1 METKLDEVVMTK
13 LGISQFKANVVEIL
27 TRLAETQDD
36 IIITKQGKPLARI
49 TPYHEP
55 ALAPTPGK
63 LADTLVF
70 EEDIVSPLGNL

>member
-1 METKLDEVVMTK
+1 MTK

-49 TPYHEP
+49 TPYHEQDM
-55 ALAPTPGK
+55 APTPGK

-70 EEDIVSPLGNL
+70 EDDIVSSLGKDM